1 MVFCLFFRKKGS
13 DTKGMKNT
21 KTNFLMASQRLPDML
36 QVPSNT
42 DSPILITDAEIKS
55 LIDYFTTNNP
65 ILSAYL
71 EYFEAQSLIKLRQR
85 QLDETKKVVYSL
97 RETDQTSKEAM
108 DFLKE
113 KLTTLSTER
122 DNLAMHFLTFR
133 ETLEE
138 LNDKQTII
146 NHTLEFISKIS
157 FVETKSWEKD
167 LDYFRTRFLLQREQ
181 DEADQELKDQFIPD
195 EEDVPEI
202 TLADLKKEDE
212 FTRDKIVIEYNRKQ
226 KEKIDSLIKEYN
238 DKSKDFPPRV
248 EEELATDNLQTVRTK
263 IKMQEEEAF
272 VVGKELYALKREQGI
287 LTLKTY
293 EIIQTIR
300 SRLLNI
306 TGSIASRKFLKD
318 AFNELR
324 EITDSEE
331 YSPELMKVEITKRVT
346 RLLRIIGEIAPN
358 DQF

>member
-42 DSPILITDAEIKS
+42 DSPIQVTDVQIKS
-55 LIDYFTTNNP
+55 LIDYFTTNNT
-65 ILSAYL
+65 ILTAYL

-113 KLTTLSTER
+113 KLTLLSIER
-122 DNLAMHFLTFR
+122 DNLAMLFLTFR
-133 ETLEE
+133 ESLESFNE
-138 LNDKQTII
+138 KHMIV
-146 NHTLEFISKIS
+146 NHTLEFISKIT

-181 DEADQELKDQFIPD
+181 DEADQELKEQFIPD
-195 EEDVPEI
+195 EEDIPEI
-202 TLADLKKEDE
+202 TLADLKKQDE
-212 FTRDKIVIEYNRKQ
+212 FTRDKIVIEYSRKQ
-226 KEKIDSLIKEYN
+226 KDEIDSLIKEYN
-238 DKSKDFPPRV
+238 NISKDYPPRV
-248 EEELATDNLQTVRTK
+248 EEELEADDLQTVRSKVK
-263 IKMQEEEAF
+263 IQEEEAF
-272 VVGKELYALKREQGI
+272 DVGKELYALKREQGI

-306 TGSIASRKFLKD
+306 TGSIASRKFLRD

-331 YSPELMKVEITKRVT
+331 YSPEAMKVEISKRVT

-358 DQF
+358 AH